1 MLKTL
6 VRSFVRTSVINKG
19 LRGNSSAWLIIGAFG
34 ILKRLYD
41 RTGGR
46 QETVALT
53 EKIRPGDELIV
64 KYPGVPGRGVRKE
77 ISELTKRRNAAA
89 AERAAIIGRLQTKAE
104 KGGFGS
110 KKAARQLATMT
121 GSGSMLSKAVQG
133 ALSGAV
139 SGAANGL
146 RGGK

>member
-1 MLKTL
+1 VLK
-6 VRSFVRTSVINKG
+6 SFVRNFIKTSVVNKG
-19 LRGNSSAWLIIGAFG
+19 LRGNSSAWLVIGAFS
-34 ILKRLYD
+34 ILKRLYNQG
-41 RTGGR
+41 GGR
-46 QETVALT
+46 SETVALT

-64 KYPGVPGRGVRKE
+64 KYPGAPGRGVRKE
-77 ISELTKRRNAAA
+77 INELTKRRTAAA
-89 AERAAIIGRLQTKAE
+89 AERAATIGRLQTKAD

-110 KKAARQLATMT
+110 RKAARQLATMT

-133 ALSGAV
+133 AIQGAV

>member
-1 MLKTL
+1 VLKSL
-6 VRSFVRTSVINKG
+6 IRNFIKTSVVNKG
-19 LRGNSSAWLIIGAFG
+19 LRGNSSAWLVIGAFSM
-34 ILKRLYD
+34 LKRLYNKA
-41 RTGGR
+41 GGR
-46 QETVALT
+46 TETVAFT

-64 KYPGVPGRGVRKE
+64 KYPGKPVRGVRKE
-77 ISELTKRRNAAA
+77 VTELTKRRAAAA
-89 AERAAIIGRLQTKAE
+89 AERAATIGRLQTKVD

-133 ALSGAV
+133 AISGAV

>member
-1 MLKTL
+1 MLKSL
-6 VRSFVRTSVINKG
+6 VRNFIKTSVINKG
-19 LRGNSSAWLIIGAFG
+19 VRGNSSAWLIIGAFSL
-34 ILKRLYD
+34 LKRLYD
-41 RTGGR
+41 RAGKRT
-46 QETVALT
+46 QTVALA

-64 KYPGVPGRGVRKE
+64 RYPGKPVRGVRKE
-77 ISELTKRRNAAA
+77 VTELTKRRTAAVE
-89 AERAAIIGRLQTKAE
+89 ERASEISRLQTKVD

-133 ALSGAV
+133 AISGAV

>member
-1 MLKTL
+1 VFKSL
-6 VRSFVRTSVINKG
+6 VRNFIKTSVVNKG
-19 LRGNSSAWLIIGAFG
+19 LRGNSSTWLIIGAFS
-34 ILKRLYD
+34 ILKRLYNQG
-41 RTGGR
+41 GGR
-46 QETVALT
+46 TETVALT
-53 EKIRPGDELIV
+53 ERIRPGDELIV
-64 KYPGVPGRGVRKE
+64 KYPGTPGRGVRKE
-77 ISELTKRRNAAA
+77 INELTKRRTAAA
-89 AERAAIIGRLQTKAE
+89 AERAAVISRLQTKAD

-133 ALSGAV
+133 AISGAV

>member
-1 MLKTL
+1 VLKSL
-6 VRSFVRTSVINKG
+6 VRSFIKTSVVNKG
-19 LRGNSSAWLIIGAFG
+19 LRGNSSAWLVIGAFG
-34 ILKRLYD
+34 VMKRLYD
-41 RTGGR
+41 RGGR
-46 QETVALT
+46 RTETVAFS

-64 KYPGVPGRGVRKE
+64 TYPGVPGRGVRKE
-77 ISELTKRRNAAA
+77 ITELAKRRTAAA
-89 AERAAIIGRLQTKAE
+89 AERAATIGRLQTKAN

-133 ALSGAV
+133 AISGAV